1 MSFNPREIEV
11 LNIIVQA
18 YIQTASPIG
27 SRYVAKQ
34 SSLNLSPATMRN
46 IMADLTEKGF
56 LMQPHTSAGRIPTQ
70 KAFRYY
76 VDSVLKPSSLPEPI
90 RRSLRQGLERASL
103 DYPNI
108 LEQVSKLISS
118 EASQVGMALAPQQDF
133 VRWHRIDFVLVRP
146 GLVMAILIFQGGIV
160 QNRLIAVDD
169 KVSSDDLIRYSNFL
183 NDTFQG
189 YTLFEVRQTIIKEMQ
204 EAEDAFNALYSKA
217 FSLAEAATGSTS
229 ERQLFLDGTLNV
241 LERLD
246 DIDMSSMRELLEF
259 LEHRSELL
267 QLLEK
272 VSEGESLTVVFGSEF
287 YGPELGEWGIISSP
301 YRVRGETLGV
311 VGTIGPINMDYPKL
325 VPMVDYI
332 AKMLTEILESR
343 F

>member
-1 MSFNPREIEV
+1 
-11 LNIIVQA
+11 
-18 YIQTASPIG
+18 
-27 SRYVAKQ
+27 
-34 SSLNLSPATMRN
+34 
-46 IMADLTEKGF
+46 
-56 LMQPHTSAGRIPTQ
+56 
-70 KAFRYY
+70 
-76 VDSVLKPSSLPEPI
+76 
-90 RRSLRQGLERASL
+90 
-103 DYPNI
+103 
-108 LEQVSKLISS
+108 
-118 EASQVGMALAPQQDF
+118 MALAPQQDF

-311 VGTIGPINMDYPKL
+311 VGTIGPINMDYPRL